1 MEKSKIQLAKEK
13 CQTLLKFFTE
23 QSVEKFETVKVKDS
37 DTQVDYPE
45 FKVGAEVSVSTPT
58 GSEPISDGHYVLSN
72 SAEFDAKDGKISKIT
87 KDVESATPEA
97 KPEAD
102 KPVADKA
109 DDTKLADA
117 PVEGSPE
124 EEATE
129 TPADEAKEN
138 SDMQVLTD
146 RVTQLEDA
154 VKSILEAI
162 SDAPSKDDVQDFNKK
177 VEALSKIPTQLSADN
192 RVEIKESE
200 LDKFKRIANSFKK

>member
-23 QSVEKFETVKVKDS
+23 RSVEKFETVKVEDS

-87 KDVESATPEA
+87 KDVEPVTPEA
-97 KPEAD
+97 KPEAV

-124 EEATE
+124 EATE
-129 TPADEAKEN
+129 TPADEAKEDG
-138 SDMQVLTD
+138 DMQALTD
-146 RVTQLEDA
+146 RVTQLEGA

-177 VEALSKIPTQLSADN
+177 IEALSKIPTQLSVDN
-192 RVEIKESE
+192 RVEFKESE